1 MTKYEKIIYSEIN
14 DNMQVNSNLLDI
26 NWKAGLPE
34 GSKMT
39 EEVQQELLV
48 LEAAH

>member
-26 NWKAGLPE
+26 NWQAGLPE

-39 EEVQQELLV
+39 EEV
-48 LEAAH
+48 